1 MNLYIPQD
9 LYKNIVTIYLMANIH
24 QAHGEIGTYVT
35 NIQNS

>member
-1 MNLYIPQD
+1 MYLSTTQA